1 VEKMKYLGYV
11 ELGDNSTATG
21 VVLPDFPGC
30 FSAVDDSENLNLA
43 VQEAVE
49 LHFDGEDFKL
59 PIASKLQDVVNLPE
73 YNYNGVWAWFDIN
86 VDKISTKTKRINI
99 TIPENL
105 LHKVDELAAA
115 EHISRSAKIAK
126 LIAVS

>member
-1 VEKMKYLGYV
+1 MKYLGYV

-49 LHFDGEDFKL
+49 LHFDGENFEL
-59 PIASKLQDVVNLPE
+59 PSASKLQDVVNLPE
-73 YNYNGVWAWFDIN
+73 YNYKGVWAWFDIN
-86 VDKISTKTKRINI
+86 MDKISTKTKRINI

-105 LHKVDELAAA
+105 LHKVDELAAK
-115 EHISRSAKIAK
+115 EHISRSAKIAR